1 MRVIIIIGSACLLSL
16 CALDAT
22 ASEQAPIVL
31 ALNPQPEPP
40 SKTQLKAAKGK
51 AAPAL
56 KTTPKLKSKQ
66 LRREDWRKLNPQPEP
81 PKPVAR

>member
-1 MRVIIIIGSACLLSL
+1 MRFIIIIGFACLLPL
-16 CALDAT
+16 CAVDAT
-22 ASEQAPIVL
+22 ASEQGSVVL

-40 SKTQLKAAKGK
+40 STQLKASKGK
-51 AAPAL
+51 TAPAL

-66 LRREDWRKLNPQPEP
+66 LRRQDWRKLNPQPEP